1 MRKVAATAMASPRR
15 RPTAAIHK
23 RRRFSLAYP
32 LMVGA
37 MVATV
42 ASLLLLALPT
52 KQVAGEQL
60 PTFAPLAPQADAH
73 PSQSSLALDAPFEV
87 QFTKPMNEASVEAA
101 LKIQPAVDVKL
112 QWDATSQALSIV
124 PVSHW
129 EPYTNYLVDISNA
142 ATDQEGLSLAT
153 EIHTSFQS
161 GSPTAGTLSATL
173 VVDDQIAP
181 TTAFQLTFTRPVKLS
196 TVMTRLGISP
206 QVDVSIVGDDPT
218 DAASQVFTMTP
229 KQPLASKMTYLVSMA
244 DGGADSTGTVLQ
256 PVAPLQVQTMET
268 PKVVRFRPQGGTITY
283 DTNQPVSVRFTVPMD
298 TKATAAAFS
307 VTVGGR
313 AVAGSLYWAEGDTV
327 LVLTPR
333 YSFKVGTTVV
343 ARVSTAAR
351 SAGGLHVSAAA
362 SATFTV
368 SKPRATALPWTGGIA
383 SSTSPWYRSEVYY
396 LSLMNCTRTGGWVTG
411 GATCSTQT
419 HHTLPAQGRLYIDA
433 GISNKVA
440 RPYAKY
446 MADNRVLNHYMNG
459 TTPHSRLCA
468 QGYCGGSWGENIAS
482 PGNSGQ
488 GGMIDIEVFFQNEY
502 WCRCEHYANI
512 MSPYYNR
519 AGIGVW
525 ASKSVR
531 VVIDFYG

>member
-1 MRKVAATAMASPRR
+1 M
-15 RPTAAIHK
+15 
-23 RRRFSLAYP
+23 
-32 LMVGA
+32 
-37 MVATV
+37 ATV

-101 LKIQPAVDVKL
+101 LKIQPAGDVKL

-229 KQPLASKMTYLVSMA
+229 KQPLASDATYLVSMA
-244 DGGADSTGTVLQ
+244 DGGADSTGAALQ
-256 PVAPLQVQTMET
+256 PVPPLQVQTMPT
-268 PKVVRFRPQGGTITY
+268 PAVLKFRPQGGTITY

-351 SAGGLHVSAAA
+351 SAAGIHVTAAS

-368 SKPRATALPWTGGIA
+368 SKPRSYTIVSSGGHSGGGGGGGGA
-383 SSTSPWYRSEVYY
+383 GAFGAVSAQWYSMETYY
-396 LSLMNCTRTGGWVTG
+396 LSLMNCTRTGGWVTA
-411 GATCSTQT
+411 GATCSTES
-419 HHTLPAQGRLYIDA
+419 HHTLPAQSALNLDA
-433 GISNKVA
+433 GISTYVS

-446 MADNRVLNHYMNG
+446 MAARNLLSHNLAG
-459 TTPHSRLCA
+459 TTVYSRFRA
-468 QGYCGGSWGENIAS
+468 AGYSGGTYGENISS
-482 PGNSGQ
+482 PHRAGN
-488 GGMIDIEVFFQNEY
+488 GGMLEAELYFQSEY
-502 WCRCEHYANI
+502 WCRCEHYKNI
-512 MSPYYNR
+512 MYPYYHR

-525 ASKSVR
+525 ISASMR
-531 VVIDFYG
+531 LVVDFYS